1 MPDCVLAKNGEF
13 TQRAFMNGKIPLSKA
28 ESILDI
34 IESNSE
40 ATHSIALNQYTG
52 HVYESIS
59 NCREQLL
66 TLLQKWRHHWSFL
79 MMLVAFKE
87 KLY

>member
-1 MPDCVLAKNGEF
+1 MKELLKIITAMPDCVLAKNGEF

-52 HVYESIS
+52 HVFKLP

-66 TLLQKWRHHWSFL
+66 TLPKVRHHWSF
-79 MMLVAFKE
+79 
-87 KLY
+87 